1 MKKVYSAE
9 ERFEALKLAN
19 EIGNQAAAD
28 RLGIK
33 VDTLYT
39 WICKAKK
46 GTAGFCEEPG
56 NILITDINRLKQ
68 LEKEL
73 QEAREEI
80 EILQDA
86 LGFFVKR
93 RKK

>member
-1 MKKVYSAE
+1 MKKYSVE
-9 ERFEALKLAN
+9 ERQEALKLAN
-19 EIGNQAAAD
+19 EIGARAAAD

-33 VDTLYT
+33 IDTMYT
-39 WICKAKK
+39 WISKARK
-46 GTAGFCEEPG
+46 GIPGFAEE
-56 NILITDINRLKQ
+56 NVNKTTDDPKRLKQ
-68 LEKEL
+68 LEREL

>member
-1 MKKVYSAE
+1 MKKYSVE
-9 ERFEALKLAN
+9 ERQEALKLAN
-19 EIGNQAAAD
+19 EIGARAAAD

-33 VDTLYT
+33 IDTMYT
-39 WICKAKK
+39 WVSKARK
-46 GTAGFCEEPG
+46 GIPGFAEE
-56 NILITDINRLKQ
+56 NVTKTTDDPKRLKQ
-68 LEKEL
+68 LEREL